1 MSERN
6 LALLEWY
13 DAHARALPWRE
24 TIDPYP
30 VLVSEVMLQQTQVER
45 VVERHRRFLERFPTV
60 HDLAAAP
67 MAAVLSE
74 WSGLGYNRRA
84 QRLHAAARAITDDGW
99 PSTME
104 GLQALPGVG
113 PYTAAAVA
121 SICFGT
127 PVAAVDTNLRRVL
140 SRWHGSPLD
149 AAEASEFAHSVM
161 DADRP
166 GDWNQA
172 LMDLGAALCRPRAP
186 SCERCPVEFWC
197 TDAAIYVAPR
207 PQGAFEGSSRQARGA
222 VIRLLVDG
230 PASVKELAGASGVAQ
245 DRIEAACEALASEG
259 LVVRVDEDIRLA

>member
-186 SCERCPVEFWC
+186 SCERCPVETWC

-222 VIRLLVDG
+222 VIRLLLDG
-230 PASVKELAGASGVAQ
+230 PLTVEELLEG
-245 DRIEAACEALASEG
+245 SE
-259 LVVRVDEDIRLA
+259 LTPERLACALTSLGKDALIVRRGPRYRLA